1 MDNVSTVN
9 YKTEVFEGPLDLLLT
24 LIAKKKVSILEVSLL
39 EIIEQYLA
47 YMETM
52 DQNDIDYTGEFIV
65 MAAKLLYIKS
75 WILLPHEEEKEEEEN
90 PEEELRARLI
100 EYAQFKEASTWLE
113 DASFASRYLF
123 YHKPESLDLKELPPL
138 NSVMNPNRLLKAFQ
152 KLLEAKEEEIE
163 LLPTAFSPIIGKPR
177 ASVSKST
184 KNVLSKLKKN
194 KKMTFEALFVSLETR
209 TEKIA
214 TFLAIL
220 TLIKQGRMMITF
232 TEKEIIC
239 EGVMQNA
246 D

>member
-100 EYAQFKEASTWLE
+100 EYAQFKEASVWLE

-123 YHKPESLDLKELPPL
+123 YHKPEGLELKELPPL

-152 KLLEAKEEEIE
+152 RLLEAKEEEAE